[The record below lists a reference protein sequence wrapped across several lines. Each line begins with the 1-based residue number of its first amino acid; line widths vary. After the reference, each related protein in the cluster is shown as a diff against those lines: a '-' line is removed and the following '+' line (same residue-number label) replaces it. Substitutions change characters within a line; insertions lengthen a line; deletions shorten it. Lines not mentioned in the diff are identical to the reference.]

1 MSTTG
6 TIDVVD
12 QEGRPEGLQ
21 AWMELS
27 EATSAMRTAVNRTLQ
42 QRAGLSLA
50 ENLVLCQVAMAPDGR
65 LKMVDIADRLG
76 IVKSAVTKTVD
87 RLEARGWLSRQRD
100 DRDRRTVYAT
110 LTPAGADT
118 FQRTQ
123 PLFADAVTS
132 HLSGPLSTAE
142 VAELRHLLGK
152 LNRGPAPPEASR
164 VELAA
169 HEKASTPR
177 TTGALQ
183 HGADDRLR
191 PAASR

>member
-6 TIDVVD
+6 TIDTVD
-12 QEGRPEGLQ
+12 QDGRPEGLQ

-27 EATSAMRTAVNRTLQ
+27 EAASAMRTAVNRTLQ

-87 RLEARGWLSRQRD
+87 RLEARGWVSRRRD

-110 LTPAGADT
+110 LTPVGADT

-152 LNRGPAPPEASR
+152 LNRGPALPEASR
-164 VELAA
+164 MELAT
-169 HEKASTPR
+169 H
-177 TTGALQ
+177 Q
-183 HGADDRLR
+183 
-191 PAASR
+191 

>member
-1 MSTTG
+1 
-6 TIDVVD
+6 
-12 QEGRPEGLQ
+12 
-21 AWMELS
+21 MELS
-27 EATSAMRTAVNRTLQ
+27 EATSAMRTAVNRALL
-42 QRAGLSLA
+42 QRAGLSLT

-142 VAELRHLLGK
+142 IAELRHLLGK
-152 LNRGPAPPEASR
+152 LNRGPALPEASR
-164 VELAA
+164 VNWPPMSRQAPPWNRSS
-169 HEKASTPR
+169 ASSGGW
-177 TTGALQ
+177 TGA
-183 HGADDRLR
+183 
-191 PAASR
+191 